1 MPRLPQVHRLVLL
14 CLRPAAQSQRT
25 VVAMFLNYWHEERF
39 HLGRSTHQKYYGE
52 ASKPRCDSFGS
63 RHAVQDA
70 RQGLVTWYGLH
81 YLVCSC
87 IARFCL
93 MGGGRNAVA
102 FISQILST
110 IASSKVNYCSSLQLR
125 WKNGCFYAIILLL
138 LLRSMH
144 RGSFL
149 LWLQV
154 TRSMTSIHQIAQRH
168 LQLLQVTCIILHPL
182 CTWLVLIQVVFLI
195 CLHMGGCRF
204 G

>member
-1 MPRLPQVHRLVLL
+1 
-14 CLRPAAQSQRT
+14 
-25 VVAMFLNYWHEERF
+25 MFLNYWHEERF

-168 LQLLQVTCIILHPL
+168 LQLLQHSFAKDDGRTSLQPTYGGMQV
-182 CTWLVLIQVVFLI
+182 WLVCNKEWILLLQCGL
-195 CLHMGGCRF
+195 
-204 G
+204 